1 MISAVASSVNVAVV
15 SGRRV
20 GAPSSS
26 DKRRGGAV
34 RVRAFDKFKD
44 FKLPDGMPTMPKMP
58 KGMPNFGGGQDSS
71 SNVDS
76 SIGYD
81 PAGGDQYYVGQGKYI
96 EDDQNGI
103 VSKTGRDS
111 QLVGGFAGG
120 EEGLLKYRQLL
131 ATDSRLT
138 PSKAVFYGGR
148 VGSDVDLSKDF
159 GGMAGGFPGGE
170 IGVKVGESS
179 TFSLFFFRAGGD
191 DAICETRSEVHTY
204 THFTLKI
211 K

>member
-1 MISAVASSVNVAVV
+1 MSAAASSVNVAVV

-26 DKRRGGAV
+26 DRSRRGAV

-44 FKLPDGMPTMPKMP
+44 FKLPDGIPSMP
-58 KGMPNFGGGQDSS
+58 FGGGKESS
-71 SNVDS
+71 SNGDS
-76 SIGYD
+76 IIGYD
-81 PAGGDQYYVGQGKYI
+81 PAGEDQYYVGQGKYI
-96 EDDQNGI
+96 EDDKNGI

-138 PSKAVFYGGR
+138 PPREVVYGGR

-170 IGVKVGESS
+170 IGVKVRHSCY
-179 TFSLFFFRAGGD
+179 FPPPFFFVPEDTTPFVR
-191 DAICETRSEVHTY
+191 REVHTFTRY
-204 THFTLKI
+204 TYFT
-211 K
+211 